1 MDISHLLSLAGL
13 CVLVVICGHLWATL
27 DWRLIIEPISVS
39 VLDVEHPTVS
49 EMPNKYPALEMP
61 SEYLLNQQMRDR
73 ILIPRGSLALVC
85 GTGS

>member
-39 VLDVEHPTVS
+39 ILDVEHPTVS
-49 EMPNKYPALEMP
+49 EMP